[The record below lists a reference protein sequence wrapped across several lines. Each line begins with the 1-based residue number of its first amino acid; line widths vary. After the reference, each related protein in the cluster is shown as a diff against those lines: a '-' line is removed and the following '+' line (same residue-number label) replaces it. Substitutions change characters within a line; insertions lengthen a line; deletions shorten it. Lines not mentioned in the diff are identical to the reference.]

1 MGFGTQPGATD
12 EVFLAVVDDMEDQAV
27 VAPFEVA
34 VQVRVQ
40 PRQAQRHRVEPLAQA
55 HVEGEAVG
63 DALAGLQVGEGLVQ
77 AVGIDPV
84 HRLA

>member
-1 MGFGTQPGATD
+1 MGFGAQPGATD

-40 PRQAQRHRVEPLAQA
+40 PRQLSATE
-55 HVEGEAVG
+55 
-63 DALAGLQVGEGLVQ
+63 
-77 AVGIDPV
+77 
-84 HRLA
+84 

>member
-1 MGFGTQPGATD
+1 MGFGAQPGATD

-40 PRQAQRHRVEPLAQA
+40 PRPDSGISMEISCCPLPRRMSKAK
-55 HVEGEAVG
+55 
-63 DALAGLQVGEGLVQ
+63 
-77 AVGIDPV
+77 
-84 HRLA
+84 R